1 MIVGLTGGIGSGKS
15 LAASFFSDLG
25 IPVVDADAVSRSITA
40 AGGEACRA
48 VAEEFGGEFI
58 SEDGS
63 MNRAKMRE
71 LVFSDPSAKARLEA
85 LLHPIIEAKTR
96 ARFDELSKDHLVIIY
111 DCPLLIEKKEWR
123 EGVDRIL
130 VVDVEPQE
138 QIRRVG
144 LRSGLSPSEVEAV
157 MRNQASRQER
167 LAAADDVIYNG
178 GGIEDLQ
185 AAVKKI
191 CKKYLELAR

>member
-15 LAASFFSDLG
+15 LAASFFSALG

-40 AGGEACRA
+40 SGGEACPA
-48 VAEEFGGEFI
+48 VSKEFGSEFI

-71 LVFSDPSAKARLEA
+71 LVFSDPSAKLRLEA

-96 ARFDELSKDHLVIIY
+96 KRFEALSKDHPVIIY

-130 VVDVEPQE
+130 VIDVDPQE
-138 QIRRVG
+138 QIKRVVS
-144 LRSGLSPSEVEAV
+144 RSGLSPSQIEAV

-167 LAAADDVIYNG
+167 LAAADDVVYNG
-178 GGIEDLQ
+178 GCVEDLE